1 MKTTFSKKE
10 ATMPTLIHN
19 IGTLQ
24 TPLGSF
30 PHAGAAQG
38 ENRKYHNAAVLCEG
52 GVIRAVYENGALP
65 EVGADTQ
72 TIDAQGRLVTPGL
85 IDAHTHLVFGGW
97 RQNEI
102 PLKLKGAGY
111 LDILRAG
118 GGILSTVR
126 ATREASEEELFEK
139 SRAFLDEMLAQGV
152 TTAELKSG
160 YGLDK
165 ETELKQLRVIK
176 RLNEAH
182 PMDAVATYLG
192 AHAIPEEYALRSGEY
207 IDFIISDMLP
217 EIKRQSLAE
226 FCDVFLE
233 TGVFGVE
240 ESRRLLTA
248 AREMGFGLKI
258 HADEIDELGGS
269 QLAGELGAVSAEH
282 LIATGERG
290 MEALARGGV
299 TAVLLPC
306 TSLYLNKSFARAR
319 DMIAH
324 GIPVAVATDFNPGS
338 CPSLNIGLCMTM
350 AYLKYRMT
358 PEEILSA
365 VTINAACAV
374 NRGGSS
380 GTIEP
385 GKKADMVIWNA
396 EDMEMLCY
404 RMGSNL
410 AGTVIKN
417 GAIVKNNI

>member
-1 MKTTFSKKE
+1 
-10 ATMPTLIHN
+10 MPALIHN

-52 GVIRAVYENGALP
+52 GVIKAVYENGALP
-65 EVGADTQ
+65 EVSADTQ

-126 ATREASEEELFEK
+126 ATRKASEEELFEK

-176 RLNEAH
+176 RLNEVH
-182 PMDAVATYLG
+182 PMDTVATYLG

-290 MEALARGGV
+290 MDALARGGV
-299 TAVLLPC
+299 IAALLPC

-338 CPSLNIGLCMTM
+338 CPSLNMGLCMTM

-365 VTINAACAV
+365 VTVNAACAV
-374 NRGGSS
+374 NRGGST

>member
-1 MKTTFSKKE
+1 
-10 ATMPTLIHN
+10 MPTLIHN

-65 EVGADTQ
+65 EVSADTQ

-126 ATREASEEELFEK
+126 ATRKASEEELFEK
-139 SRAFLDEMLAQGV
+139 SRAFLDELMAQGV

-299 TAVLLPC
+299 IAALLPC

-319 DMIAH
+319 DMIAR

-365 VTINAACAV
+365 VTVNAACAV
-374 NRGGSS
+374 NRGGST

-385 GKKADMVIWNA
+385 GKQADMVIWNA

>member
-1 MKTTFSKKE
+1 
-10 ATMPTLIHN
+10 MPTLIHN

-65 EVGADTQ
+65 EVSADTQ

-126 ATREASEEELFEK
+126 ATRKASGEELFEK

-269 QLAGELGAVSAEH
+269 LLAGELGAVSAEH

-290 MEALARGGV
+290 MEALAHGGV

-319 DMIAH
+319 DMIAR

-358 PEEILSA
+358 SEEILSA

-396 EDMEMLCY
+396 EDMEVLCY

-410 AGTVIKN
+410 AGTVIKH

>member
-1 MKTTFSKKE
+1 
-10 ATMPTLIHN
+10 MPTLIHN

-65 EVGADTQ
+65 EVSADTQ

-126 ATREASEEELFEK
+126 ATRKASGEELFEK

-269 QLAGELGAVSAEH
+269 LLAGELGAVSAEH

-290 MEALARGGV
+290 MEALAHGGV

-319 DMIAH
+319 DMIAR

-365 VTINAACAV
+365 VTINAACAM
-374 NRGGSS
+374 NRAQSI

-385 GKKADMVIWNA
+385 GKQADMVIWNA
-396 EDMEMLCY
+396 EDMAMLCY

>member
-1 MKTTFSKKE
+1 
-10 ATMPTLIHN
+10 MPTLIYN

-52 GVIRAVYENGALP
+52 GIIRAVYENGALP

-139 SRAFLDEMLAQGV
+139 SRAFLDELMAQGV
-152 TTAELKSG
+152 TSAEIKSG
-160 YGLDK
+160 YGLDM

-217 EIKRQSLAE
+217 EIKRQGLAE

-299 TAVLLPC
+299 IAALLPC

-374 NRGGSS
+374 NRGGST

>member
-1 MKTTFSKKE
+1 
-10 ATMPTLIHN
+10 MPTLIHN

-65 EVGADTQ
+65 EVSADTQ

-126 ATREASEEELFEK
+126 ATRKASGEELFEK

-269 QLAGELGAVSAEH
+269 LLAGELGAVSAEH

-290 MEALARGGV
+290 MEALAHGGV

-319 DMIAH
+319 DMIAR

-358 PEEILSA
+358 SEEILSA

>member
-1 MKTTFSKKE
+1 
-10 ATMPTLIHN
+10 MPTLIHN

-65 EVGADTQ
+65 EVSADTQ

-126 ATREASEEELFEK
+126 ATRKASGEELFEK

-217 EIKRQSLAE
+217 EIKRQGLAE

-269 QLAGELGAVSAEH
+269 LLAGELGAVSAEH

-299 TAVLLPC
+299 IAALLPC

-385 GKKADMVIWNA
+385 GKQADMVIWNA

>member
-1 MKTTFSKKE
+1 
-10 ATMPTLIHN
+10 MPTLIHN

-52 GVIRAVYENGALP
+52 GVIKAVYENGALP
-65 EVGADTQ
+65 EVGADIQ

-126 ATREASEEELFEK
+126 ATRKASEEELFEK
-139 SRAFLDEMLAQGV
+139 SRAFLDELMAQGV

-217 EIKRQSLAE
+217 EIKRQGLAE

-269 QLAGELGAVSAEH
+269 LLAGELGAVSAEH

-299 TAVLLPC
+299 IAALLPC

-319 DMIAH
+319 DMIAR

-358 PEEILSA
+358 PEEILSS
-365 VTINAACAV
+365 VTVNAACAV

-385 GKKADMVIWNA
+385 GKQADMVIWNA

>member
-1 MKTTFSKKE
+1 
-10 ATMPTLIHN
+10 MPTLIHN

-52 GVIRAVYENGALP
+52 GVRRAVYEYGALP
-65 EVGADTQ
+65 EVSADSH

-126 ATREASEEELFEK
+126 ATRKASGEELFEK

-269 QLAGELGAVSAEH
+269 LLAGELGAVSAEH

-290 MEALARGGV
+290 MEALAHGGV

-319 DMIAH
+319 DMIAR

-358 PEEILSA
+358 SEEILSA

-410 AGTVIKN
+410 AGTVIKH

>member
-1 MKTTFSKKE
+1 
-10 ATMPTLIHN
+10 MPTLIYN

-24 TPLGSF
+24 TPSGSF

-38 ENRKYHNAAVLCEG
+38 ENRKYHNAAVLCDG
-52 GVIRAVYENGALP
+52 GVIKAVYENGALP

-126 ATREASEEELFEK
+126 ATRKASEEELFEK

-176 RLNEAH
+176 RLNEVH
-182 PMDAVATYLG
+182 PMDTVATYLG

-299 TAVLLPC
+299 IAVLLPC

-365 VTINAACAV
+365 VTINAACAM
-374 NRGGSS
+374 NRAQSI

-385 GKKADMVIWNA
+385 GKQADMVIWNA
-396 EDMEMLCY
+396 EDMAMLCY

>member
-1 MKTTFSKKE
+1 
-10 ATMPTLIHN
+10 MPTLIHN

-65 EVGADTQ
+65 EVSADTQ

-126 ATREASEEELFEK
+126 ATRKASEEELFEK
-139 SRAFLDEMLAQGV
+139 SRAFLDELMAQGV
-152 TTAELKSG
+152 TSAEIKSG
-160 YGLDK
+160 YGLDM

-217 EIKRQSLAE
+217 EIKRQGLAE

-269 QLAGELGAVSAEH
+269 LLAGELGAVSAEH

-299 TAVLLPC
+299 IAALLPC

-319 DMIAH
+319 DMISR

-365 VTINAACAV
+365 VTVNAACAV
-374 NRGGSS
+374 NRGGST

>member
-1 MKTTFSKKE
+1 
-10 ATMPTLIHN
+10 MPTLIYN

-30 PHAGAAQG
+30 PRAGAAQG

-52 GVIRAVYENGALP
+52 GRIKAVYENGALP
-65 EVGADTQ
+65 ETGADAE
-72 TIDAQGRLVTPGL
+72 TIDAQGCLVTPGL

-126 ATREASEEELFEK
+126 ATRGADEGGLLAR
-139 SRAFLDEMLAQGV
+139 SRAFLDELLAQGV
-152 TTAELKSG
+152 TTVEIKSG
-160 YGLDK
+160 YGLDRD
-165 ETELKQLRVIK
+165 TELKQLRVIR
-176 RLNEAH
+176 RLNETH
-182 PMDAVATYLG
+182 PMDAVPTYLG
-192 AHAIPEEYALRSGEY
+192 AHAVPEEYAGKSGEY

-217 EIKRQSLAE
+217 LIQREGLAE

-233 TGVFGVE
+233 TGVFGVG

-248 AREMGFGLKI
+248 ARERGFGLKL

-269 QLAGELGAVSAEH
+269 LLAGELGAVSAEH

-290 MEALARGGV
+290 MAAMAKGGV
-299 TAVLLPC
+299 IAVLLPC
-306 TSLYLNKSFARAR
+306 TSLYLDKSFARAR

-324 GIPVAVATDFNPGS
+324 GIPIAVATDFNPGS
-338 CPSLNIGLCMTM
+338 CPSLNLGLCMTM

-374 NRGGSS
+374 NRGRST

-396 EDMEMLCY
+396 EDMETLCY

-417 GAIVKNNI
+417 GTTVKNNI

>member
-1 MKTTFSKKE
+1 
-10 ATMPTLIHN
+10 MPTLIYN

-30 PHAGAAQG
+30 PRAGAAQG

-52 GVIRAVYENGALP
+52 GRIKAVYENGALP
-65 EVGADTQ
+65 ETGADAE
-72 TIDAQGRLVTPGL
+72 TIDAQGCLVTPGL

-126 ATREASEEELFEK
+126 ATRGADEGGLLAR
-139 SRAFLDEMLAQGV
+139 SRAFLDELLAQGV
-152 TTAELKSG
+152 TTVEIKSG
-160 YGLDK
+160 YGLDRD
-165 ETELKQLRVIK
+165 TELKQLRVIR
-176 RLNEAH
+176 RLNETH
-182 PMDAVATYLG
+182 PMDAVPTYLG
-192 AHAIPEEYALRSGEY
+192 AHAVPEEYAGKSGEY

-217 EIKRQSLAE
+217 LIQREGLAE
-226 FCDVFLE
+226 FCDVFLD
-233 TGVFGVE
+233 TGVFGVG

-248 AREMGFGLKI
+248 ARERGFGLKL

-269 QLAGELGAVSAEH
+269 LLAGELGAVSAEH

-290 MEALARGGV
+290 MAAMAKGGV
-299 TAVLLPC
+299 IAVLLPC
-306 TSLYLNKSFARAR
+306 TSLYLDKSFARAR

-324 GIPVAVATDFNPGS
+324 GIPIAVATDFNPGS
-338 CPSLNIGLCMTM
+338 CPSLNLGLCMTM

-374 NRGGSS
+374 NRGRST

-396 EDMEMLCY
+396 EDMETLCY

-417 GAIVKNNI
+417 GTTVKNNI

>member
-1 MKTTFSKKE
+1 
-10 ATMPTLIHN
+10 MPTLIHN

-65 EVGADTQ
+65 EVSADTQ
-72 TIDAQGRLVTPGL
+72 T

-126 ATREASEEELFEK
+126 ATRKASGEELFEK

-290 MEALARGGV
+290 MEALAHGGV

-319 DMIAH
+319 DMIAR

-358 PEEILSA
+358 SEEILSA

>member
-1 MKTTFSKKE
+1 
-10 ATMPTLIHN
+10 MPTLIHN

-52 GVIRAVYENGALP
+52 GVIKAVYENGAMP
-65 EVGADTQ
+65 EVGADTAA
-72 TIDAQGRLVTPGL
+72 IDAQGRLVTPGL

-126 ATREASEEELFEK
+126 ATRKASGEELFEK

-269 QLAGELGAVSAEH
+269 LLAGELGAVSAEH

-290 MEALARGGV
+290 MEALAHGGV

-319 DMIAH
+319 DMIAR

-358 PEEILSA
+358 SEEILSA

-410 AGTVIKN
+410 AGTVIKH

>member
-1 MKTTFSKKE
+1 
-10 ATMPTLIHN
+10 MPTLIYN

-24 TPLGSF
+24 TPLGSS
-30 PHAGAAQG
+30 PRAGAAQG

-126 ATREASEEELFEK
+126 ATRKASEEELFEK

-299 TAVLLPC
+299 IAALLPC

-319 DMIAH
+319 DMIAR

-365 VTINAACAV
+365 VTVNAACAV

>member
-1 MKTTFSKKE
+1 
-10 ATMPTLIHN
+10 MPTLIYN

-30 PHAGAAQG
+30 PRAGAAQG

-52 GVIRAVYENGALP
+52 GRIKAVYENGALP
-65 EVGADTQ
+65 ETGADAE

-97 RQNEI
+97 RHNEI

-126 ATREASEEELFEK
+126 ATRGADEGGLLAR
-139 SRAFLDEMLAQGV
+139 SRAFLDELLAQGV
-152 TTAELKSG
+152 TTVEIKSG
-160 YGLDK
+160 YGLDRD
-165 ETELKQLRVIK
+165 TELKQLRVIR
-176 RLNEAH
+176 RLNKTH
-182 PMDAVATYLG
+182 PMDAVPTYLG
-192 AHAIPEEYALRSGEY
+192 AHAVPEEYAGKSGEY

-217 EIKRQSLAE
+217 LIQREGLAE

-233 TGVFGVE
+233 TGVFGVG

-248 AREMGFGLKI
+248 ARERGFGLKL

-269 QLAGELGAVSAEH
+269 LLAGELGAVSAEH

-290 MEALARGGV
+290 MATMAKGGV
-299 TAVLLPC
+299 IAVLLPC

-338 CPSLNIGLCMTM
+338 CPSLNLGLCMTM

-374 NRGGSS
+374 NRGRST

-396 EDMEMLCY
+396 EDMETLCY

-417 GAIVKNNI
+417 GTTVKSNI

>member
-1 MKTTFSKKE
+1 
-10 ATMPTLIHN
+10 MPTLIHN

-52 GVIRAVYENGALP
+52 GIIRAVYENGALP

-126 ATREASEEELFEK
+126 ATRKASEEELFEK
-139 SRAFLDEMLAQGV
+139 SRAFLDELMAQGV

-217 EIKRQSLAE
+217 EIKRQGLAE

-299 TAVLLPC
+299 IAALLPC

-319 DMIAH
+319 DMIAR

-374 NRGGSS
+374 NRGGST

>member
-1 MKTTFSKKE
+1 
-10 ATMPTLIHN
+10 MPTLIYN

-30 PHAGAAQG
+30 PRAGAAQG

-52 GVIRAVYENGALP
+52 GRIKAVYENGALP
-65 EVGADTQ
+65 ETGADAE

-97 RQNEI
+97 RHNEI

-126 ATREASEEELFEK
+126 ATRGADEGGLLAR
-139 SRAFLDEMLAQGV
+139 SRAFLDELLAQGV
-152 TTAELKSG
+152 TTVEIKSG
-160 YGLDK
+160 YGLDRD
-165 ETELKQLRVIK
+165 TELKQLRVIR
-176 RLNEAH
+176 RLNKTH
-182 PMDAVATYLG
+182 PMDAVPTYLG
-192 AHAIPEEYALRSGEY
+192 AHAVPEEYAGKSGEY

-217 EIKRQSLAE
+217 LIQREGLAE

-233 TGVFGVE
+233 TGVFGVG

-248 AREMGFGLKI
+248 ARERGFGLKL

-269 QLAGELGAVSAEH
+269 LLAGELGAVSAEH

-290 MEALARGGV
+290 MAAMAKGGV
-299 TAVLLPC
+299 IAVLLPC

-338 CPSLNIGLCMTM
+338 CPSLNLGLCMTM

-374 NRGGSS
+374 NRGRST

-396 EDMEMLCY
+396 EDMETLCY

-417 GAIVKNNI
+417 GTTFKSNI